1 MFVYAAA
8 LVLVL
13 LFLSSAVKI
22 LNEYERGVVF
32 RLGRVIGCKG
42 PGLILLIPAIDKMVR
57 VDLRVVAMDVPAQD
71 VITRDNVTIKVSAVL
86 YFRVIDPNRA
96 IVGVE
101 NYLYATSQLSQTT
114 LRSVC
119 GQAEL
124 DELLASREKIN
135 THLQEILD
143 KDTEPWGVKV
153 AKVEI
158 KNIDLP
164 QEMQRAIAKQA
175 EAERERRAKV
185 IGAEGEFQA
194 AQKLSDAAK
203 IIGENPIALQLRYL
217 QTLREVAAENNSTTI
232 FPVPIDLLTPF
243 MQLAKMVT
251 PAPRRRSDEV
261 SSPFRGGDPRPLRL
275 RGGASAGACAPG
287 RSSRVAAFHR
297 PGADAAGAHHPSRSR
312 RGISL
317 RGDGDPVHPCA
328 PFARGIGSRPRRGDD
343 PGVGRRREA
352 GRRSGGSRHLVRGR
366 GTDPVERV
374 EAPRR
379 RPRRGGGAGPA
390 RREPESGRTGPL
402 PREERGAARRRRGA
416 VRDVRRRRGQ
426 PGGRAAVP
434 PGGARGDGG
443 VRADVRRRGGREAA
457 RPRV

>member
-1 MFVYAAA
+1 MIMYAAGA
-8 LVLVL
+8 LLVM

-32 RLGRVIGCKG
+32 RLGRVIGSKG

-119 GQAEL
+119 GQVEL
-124 DELLASREKIN
+124 DELLAEREKIN
-135 THLQEILD
+135 AHLQEILD

-194 AQKLSDAAK
+194 SQKLSDAAK
-203 IIGENPIALQLRYL
+203 IIGENPIALQLRFL
-217 QTLREVAAENNSTTI
+217 QTLQEVSAENNSTII

-251 PAPRRRSDEV
+251 PAPPKE
-261 SSPFRGGDPRPLRL
+261 
-275 RGGASAGACAPG
+275 
-287 RSSRVAAFHR
+287 
-297 PGADAAGAHHPSRSR
+297 
-312 RGISL
+312 
-317 RGDGDPVHPCA
+317 
-328 PFARGIGSRPRRGDD
+328 
-343 PGVGRRREA
+343 
-352 GRRSGGSRHLVRGR
+352 
-366 GTDPVERV
+366 
-374 EAPRR
+374 
-379 RPRRGGGAGPA
+379 
-390 RREPESGRTGPL
+390 
-402 PREERGAARRRRGA
+402 
-416 VRDVRRRRGQ
+416 
-426 PGGRAAVP
+426 
-434 PGGARGDGG
+434 
-443 VRADVRRRGGREAA
+443 
-457 RPRV
+457 